1 MRIKALCFVC
11 LVLGMIFFSAGCQE
25 SGKKTTIEFWTSEVE
40 QDRIQEQEKL
50 AERFEARNPNVDIHI
65 VPVDENVLPEKAA
78 AAKAAGS
85 LPHVMEIG
93 LVNISTY
100 AVAGILNVQAST
112 EIINELGKDTF
123 YKGPLELCRNPK
135 AEGYAA
141 VPIDGWIQG
150 IWYRKDWFS
159 TKGLPKPTTW
169 NHILIAAKI
178 FYHPEKA
185 LYGIVIGTDPQK
197 LYTQQ
202 VFEQFALSN
211 GIRIFQR
218 DGEIAMDSDRMVSTL
233 KYYTELA
240 QYGPPGH
247 NNWREA
253 RQYYITGRVGMMFY
267 SPYIIDDIAG
277 LVEKYEPTV
286 PQLAKKTGFVPVIEG
301 PHGEKACY
309 GEIYALG
316 ICGSRE
322 MDECKAWVKFL
333 LNEGYAAWISMSPGG
348 KTPVRK
354 TVLEEWKGHHYF
366 SYYEPGLAD
375 TIASG
380 MEDIRRWGYT
390 EGTTFPEISDI
401 YGLKLIP
408 MTVGRILAKKMTA
421 KEACLKLWKEMEAVI
436 HK

>member
-1 MRIKALCFVC
+1 MRFKVLCFVC
-11 LVLGMIFFSAGCQE
+11 TVLWMIFSSTGCQK

-40 QDRIQEQEKL
+40 QDRIQVQEKL
-50 AERFEARNPNVDIHI
+50 AARFEARNPNVDIHI

-93 LVNISTY
+93 LVRISTY
-100 AVAGILNVQAST
+100 AVAGVFNAQAST
-112 EIINELGKDTF
+112 EIINELGKETF

-135 AEGYAA
+135 GEGYAA

-150 IWYRKDWFS
+150 IWYRKDWFRA
-159 TKGLPKPTTW
+159 KGLSKPFTW
-169 NHILIAAKI
+169 KNILTAAKT

-211 GIRIFQR
+211 GIRIFQQ
-218 DGEIAMDSDRMVSTL
+218 DGRIEIDSPRMVRTL
-233 KYYTELA
+233 EYYTELA

-247 NNWREA
+247 NYWREA
-253 RQYYITGRVGMMFY
+253 RQYYITGRVAMMFY

-277 LVEKYEPTV
+277 LVERYEPTV
-286 PQLAKKTGFVPVIEG
+286 PQLAKKTGFVPVLEG
-301 PHGEKACY
+301 PQGEKAGY

-316 ICGSRE
+316 ICDSGETEES
-322 MDECKAWVKFL
+322 KAWVKFL

-366 SYYEPGLAD
+366 SYYEPGLAE

-380 MEDIRRWGYT
+380 MESIQRWGYS
-390 EGTTFPEISDI
+390 EGTTFPKIGDI

-421 KEACLKLWKEMEAVI
+421 KEACLKLRKEMEAI
-436 HK
+436 IRK